1 MIVECG
7 GIRFDCEW
15 DTEEDYSGASSIVLT
30 SVSIN
35 NQDITEIIA
44 PAWWEKIEDQLIKNV
59 EAHIK
64 EMKFEAELDRCEAWG
79 V

>member
-15 DTEEDYSGASSIVLT
+15 DVDVDYSGESFVILT
-30 SVSIN
+30 SVSID
-35 NQDITEIIA
+35 NQDISEIIA
-44 PAWWEKIEDQLIKNV
+44 SAWWEKIEDQLIKNI
-59 EAHIK
+59 EAHNK

>member
-15 DTEEDYSGASSIVLT
+15 DVDEDYSGESFVILT
-30 SVSIN
+30 SVSID
-35 NQDITEIIA
+35 NQDISEIIA
-44 PAWWEKIEDQLIKNV
+44 SAWWEKIEDQLIKNI
-59 EAHIK
+59 EAHNK

>member
-7 GIRFDCEW
+7 GIRFDCKW
-15 DTEEDYSGASSIVLT
+15 DVDMDYSGESFVILT
-30 SVSIN
+30 SVSID
-35 NQDITEIIA
+35 NQDISEIIA
-44 PAWWEKIEDQLIKNV
+44 PIWWEKIEDQLIKNV
-59 EAHIK
+59 EAHNK